1 MIAKI
6 LIKRTFQKDVE
17 RQILPILQKMR
28 AAAMSQPGY
37 ISGET
42 LTNYE
47 NPQRV
52 TVIGT
57 WQSMENWLSWKS
69 SPERFR
75 CRTFRSSALNQACRL
90 LSLSWK
96 DLLMITLNPAGTCLE

>member
-6 LIKRTFQKDVE
+6 LIKRQFQKNSG

-28 AAAMSQPGY
+28 AAAMSQTGY

-52 TVIGT
+52 TVIST
-57 WQSMENWLSWKS
+57 WQNMDSWVRWKS
-69 SPERFR
+69 SPERTKLESMLEVFQVGP
-75 CRTFRSSALNQACRL
+75 TEFEEFVS
-90 LSLSWK
+90 
-96 DLLMITLNPAGTCLE
+96 GTPL

>member
-6 LIKRTFQKDVE
+6 LIKRTFQKNSD

-42 LTNYE
+42 LTNHE
-47 NPQRV
+47 NPQRL
-52 TVIGT
+52 TVIST
-57 WQSMENWLSWKS
+57 WQDMESWARWKN
-69 SPERFR
+69 SPERAKLESMLEVFQVGP
-75 CRTFRSSALNQACRL
+75 TEFEEFVS
-90 LSLSWK
+90 
-96 DLLMITLNPAGTCLE
+96 GTPL

>member
-6 LIKRTFQKDVE
+6 LIKRTFQKDAD

-28 AAAMSQPGY
+28 AAAMGQPGY

-52 TVIGT
+52 TVIST
-57 WQSMENWLSWKS
+57 WQSMESWERWRS
-69 SPERFR
+69 SPERAKLESMLEVFQVGP
-75 CRTFRSSALNQACRL
+75 TEFEEFVS
-90 LSLSWK
+90 
-96 DLLMITLNPAGTCLE
+96 GTSP

>member
-6 LIKRTFQKDVE
+6 LIKRTFQKDSD

-28 AAAMSQPGY
+28 AAAMNQPGY

-52 TVIGT
+52 TVIST
-57 WQSMENWLSWKS
+57 WQNMESWAKWRS
-69 SPERFR
+69 SPERAKLESMLEVFQVGP
-75 CRTFRSSALNQACRL
+75 TEFEEFVSGMAL
-90 LSLSWK
+90 
-96 DLLMITLNPAGTCLE
+96 

>member
-69 SPERFR
+69 SPER
-75 CRTFRSSALNQACRL
+75 A
-90 LSLSWK
+90 K
-96 DLLMITLNPAGTCLE
+96 LESMLEVFQVGPTEFEEYVSGSPR

>member
-6 LIKRTFQKDVE
+6 LIKRIFQKNSD

-28 AAAMSQPGY
+28 AAAMSQTGY

-52 TVIGT
+52 TVIST
-57 WQSMENWLSWKS
+57 WQNMESWIRWKA
-69 SPERFR
+69 SPER
-75 CRTFRSSALNQACRL
+75 A
-90 LSLSWK
+90 K
-96 DLLMITLNPAGTCLE
+96 LESMLEVFQVGPTEFEEFVSGIPL

>member
-6 LIKRTFQKDVE
+6 LIKRQFQKDSD

-28 AAAMSQPGY
+28 AAAMSQTGY

-52 TVIGT
+52 TVIST
-57 WQSMENWLSWKS
+57 WQNMDSWVRWKS
-69 SPERFR
+69 SPERTKLESMLEVFQVGP
-75 CRTFRSSALNQACRL
+75 TEFEAFVS
-90 LSLSWK
+90 
-96 DLLMITLNPAGTCLE
+96 GTPL

>member
-6 LIKRTFQKDVE
+6 LIKRTFQRDAD

-52 TVIGT
+52 TVIST
-57 WQSMENWLSWKS
+57 WQDMDSWANWRS
-69 SPERFR
+69 SPER
-75 CRTFRSSALNQACRL
+75 A
-90 LSLSWK
+90 K
-96 DLLMITLNPAGTCLE
+96 LESMLEVFQVGPTEFEEFVSGMPQ

>member
-6 LIKRTFQKDVE
+6 LIKRQFQKDSD

-28 AAAMSQPGY
+28 AAAMSQTGY

-52 TVIGT
+52 TVIST
-57 WQSMENWLSWKS
+57 WQNMEYWVRWRS
-69 SPERFR
+69 SPERTQLESMLEVFQIGP
-75 CRTFRSSALNQACRL
+75 TEFEEFVS
-90 LSLSWK
+90 
-96 DLLMITLNPAGTCLE
+96 GTPL

>member
-6 LIKRTFQKDVE
+6 LIKRTFQKNSE

-28 AAAMSQPGY
+28 AAAMGQAGY
-37 ISGET
+37 VSGET

-52 TVIGT
+52 TVIST
-57 WQSMENWLSWKS
+57 WQNMESWVHWKK
-69 SPERFR
+69 SPER
-75 CRTFRSSALNQACRL
+75 A
-90 LSLSWK
+90 K
-96 DLLMITLNPAGTCLE
+96 LESMLEVFQVGPTEFEEFVSGMPL

>member
-6 LIKRTFQKDVE
+6 LIKRTFQKNAE

-28 AAAMSQPGY
+28 AAAMSQSGY

-52 TVIGT
+52 TVISS
-57 WQSMENWLSWKS
+57 WQSMESWVRWKS
-69 SPERFR
+69 SPER
-75 CRTFRSSALNQACRL
+75 A
-90 LSLSWK
+90 
-96 DLLMITLNPAGTCLE
+96 TLESMLEVFQVGPTEFEEFISGSPL